1 VPALITQTK
10 VDGDSATSSFTIA
23 QPADLQDD
31 DVLYVSCSVANL
43 RTIAPPSGWTEL
55 EQEQATG
62 AASITF
68 GLFRKVITDASGEPA
83 NYTFSWTSNSRHA
96 AVCLNVRGADTAD
109 PEELGTVSKIT
120 SNGDLTVA
128 AVTAAHDGSLL
139 LGFSG
144 TNASVPMVPD
154 VTIPGIHF
162 NRGAGSGNQGLS
174 VGMDRINSGSSGTR
188 VFYTGLVAAIGIL
201 IAVNPGP
208 AVAADPFVWDARGTL
223 DTSTAGSFPIFMPE
237 LVEDGDLL
245 VAVVGF
251 DSTGST
257 ITPPGGWTEIAT
269 GENTD
274 GQGGAWL
281 KVASSEPASYNWGI
295 SPGVSSC
302 LAMVY
307 ALRNVGSTV
316 DVLGTRTAASNQ
328 TITALGITPS
338 AKALVLLLATGENGE
353 RTAEATDGLFIGN
366 PWQTG
371 GGFDAGAFLGFIA
384 NTGAASGN
392 QTILT
397 TASQAYQSWL
407 VSFLFQASAN
417 DVAVGQV
424 VEVETANPITPLI
437 SREVAVGQASES
449 EVANPIDPEISRNIP
464 VGQATERELANPITP
479 SIGRFVLIG
488 QATEIETANG
498 ITPLISREVLVGQAT
513 EVELARL
520 ISPVKPIL
528 VPVQTA
534 VERELARI
542 ITPQVGEAFLPVVE
556 CEVTAL
562 PVACEVSALG
572 VECAT
577 IVLGVEC
584 SVTDG
589 YGQNH

>member
-1 VPALITQTK
+1 MPALITQTK

-23 QPADLQDD
+23 QPADLQDG
-31 DVLYVSCSVANL
+31 DVLYVSCSVFNL

-62 AASITF
+62 ASSITF

-96 AVCLNVRGADTAD
+96 AVCLNVRGVDTAD
-109 PEELGTVSKIT
+109 PEEVGTVSVIT
-120 SNGDLTVA
+120 GTGDLTVP
-128 AVTAAHDGSLL
+128 AVTAANDGTLL
-139 LGFSG
+139 LGFCG
-144 TNASVPMVPD
+144 ARNSVPAVPPLD
-154 VTIPGIHF
+154 LLGVHF
-162 NRGAGSGNQGLS
+162 NRGAGGGNQALS
-174 VGMDRINSGSSGTR
+174 VGMDRIDTGSSGTR
-188 VFYTGLVAAIGIL
+188 VFQQGVNEAIGIL

-208 AVAADPFVWDARGTL
+208 VVANDPYVWDARGTV
-223 DTSTAGSFPIFMPE
+223 DGSVAGSFAITMPE

-245 VAVVGF
+245 VAVVAF
-251 DSTGST
+251 DGTGST
-257 ITPPGGWTEIAT
+257 ITPPGGWSTVAED
-269 GENTD
+269 GNTD
-274 GQGGAWL
+274 VQGGIYIKEA
-281 KVASSEPASYNWGI
+281 ASEPASYNWAI
-295 SPGVSSC
+295 SPGSSGC
-302 LAMVY
+302 AASVY
-307 ALRNVGSTV
+307 ALRNVATTV
-316 DVLGTRTAASNQ
+316 DVLGTRTAATNQ

-338 AKALVLLLATGENGE
+338 AKSIVILAAIADNKE
-353 RTAEATDGLFIGN
+353 RTAEASDGLFVGNAVIVALSNDQNPFIG
-366 PWQTG
+366 
-371 GGFDAGAFLGFIA
+371 FLA
-384 NTGAASGN
+384 NAGAASGN

-397 TASQAYQSWL
+397 TSSSAYQSWL
-407 VSFLFQASAN
+407 VSFLFQAAGN

-449 EVANPIDPEISRNIP
+449 EVANPIDPETSRNIP

-479 SIGRFVLIG
+479 SIGRLVLIG
-488 QATEIETANG
+488 QATEVETANG
-498 ITPLISREVLVGQAT
+498 ITPLITREVLVGQAT
-513 EVELARL
+513 EVELARV
-520 ISPVKPIL
+520 ISPDKPIF

-556 CEVTAL
+556 CEVF
-562 PVACEVSALG
+562 ALG

-577 IVLGVEC
+577 IVLGVQC